1 MYYLYHIPGK
11 KIGVT
16 RNLNKRVTQV
26 QGYKPSEYEVLE
38 SSNDIDYISK
48 KELEL
53 QKSFGYRIDRKP
65 YKNLYKMKIN
75 VTEQTTTFPCP
86 LNKLKGQLMDNAK
99 LNWETPFGKIA
110 LDIELIHWIVDNAH
124 ESMYNTNRCYV
135 YNKALWEKFAK
146 INSLESLQKHI
157 TKSNITEP
165 DCYVPD
171 NFRAA
176 RAVAHFDLIRAWA
189 NERGLYEKGDIKT
202 QAIKLQEEVGELA
215 KAILENNEAD
225 IVDAIGDSVVVLT
238 NLAHLSG
245 FDIEHCIQEAYN
257 EISNRKGK
265 IVNGTFIKDE

>member
-16 RNLNKRVTQV
+16 RNLNKRVTQE
-26 QGYKPSEYEVLE
+26 QGYKPGEYEVLD
-38 SSNDIDYISK
+38 SSKDIDYISE

-53 QKSFGYRIDRKP
+53 QKSFGYRVDRKP

-86 LNKLKGQLMDNAK
+86 LNKLKGQLMDNSGLTWK
-99 LNWETPFGKIA
+99 TSFGKIL
-110 LDIELIHWIVDNAH
+110 LDTELIHWIVNNAH

-135 YNKALWEKFAK
+135 YNKALWEKFAEM
-146 INSLESLQKHI
+146 NSLESLNKYI
-157 TKSNITEP
+157 KSNKNIF
-165 DCYVPD
+165 D
-171 NFRAA
+171 N
-176 RAVAHFDLIRAWA
+176 IRAWA
-189 NERGLYEKGDIKT
+189 QQRGLYDKGNIKT
-202 QAIKLQEEVGELA
+202 QAIKLQEEVGELS

-225 IVDAIGDSVVVLT
+225 IIDAIGDSVVVLT
-238 NLAHLSG
+238 NLAHLTG
-245 FDIEHCIQEAYN
+245 FDIEHCIEEAYN

>member
-16 RNLNKRVTQV
+16 RNLNKRVTQE
-26 QGYKPSEYEVLE
+26 QGYKPDEYEVLD
-38 SSNDIDYISK
+38 SSKDIDYISE

-53 QKSFGYRIDRKP
+53 QKSFGYRVDRKP

-86 LNKLKGQLMDNAK
+86 LNKLKGQLMDNLELTWK
-99 LNWETPFGKIA
+99 TSFGKIL
-110 LDIELIHWIVDNAH
+110 LDTELVHWIVNNAH

-135 YNKALWEKFAK
+135 YNKALWEAFTK
-146 INSLESLQKHI
+146 INSLESIISKFKPG
-157 TKSNITEP
+157 TTEKI
-165 DCYVPD
+165 
-171 NFRAA
+171 NHHTA
-176 RAVAHFDLIRAWA
+176 RAIAHFDLIRAWA
-189 NERGLYEKGDIKT
+189 QQRGLYDKGDIKT
-202 QAIKLQEEVGELA
+202 QAIKLQEEVGELS

-225 IVDAIGDSVVVLT
+225 IIDAIGDSVVVLT
-238 NLAHLSG
+238 NLAHLTG
-245 FDIEHCIQEAYN
+245 FNIEHCIEQAYN